1 MFRGF
6 ARIDEFFEDKV
17 VIFNKM
23 AIIVTVHISKG
34 LSKTALWL

>member
-1 MFRGF
+1 MFKSF
-6 ARIDEFFEDKV
+6 AQIDETFEDKA